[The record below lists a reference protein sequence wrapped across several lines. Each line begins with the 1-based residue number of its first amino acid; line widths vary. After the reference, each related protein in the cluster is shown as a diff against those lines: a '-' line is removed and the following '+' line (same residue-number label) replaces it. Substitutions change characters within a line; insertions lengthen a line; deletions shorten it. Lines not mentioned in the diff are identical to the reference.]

1 LIIAKSRSLLTIV
14 PKSSISVTVKLF
26 AAFSEAYGVSELTLE
41 FPLLTP
47 VSQVLERAIIQYPN
61 LEQWRD
67 RTRFGLNL
75 EFVSPDTILQDGD
88 EVVLIPP
95 VSGG

>member
-1 LIIAKSRSLLTIV
+1 MSQPEI
-14 PKSSISVTVKLF
+14 SITLKLF
-26 AAFSEAYGVSELTLE
+26 AAYQEAYGVPELQLSLPPET
-41 FPLLTP
+41 T
-47 VSQVLERAIIQYPN
+47 VSQLRDRLLAQHPH

-67 RTRFGLNL
+67 LTRFGINL
-75 EFVSPDTILQDGD
+75 EFVSPDTILQEGD

>member
-1 LIIAKSRSLLTIV
+1 MS
-14 PKSSISVTVKLF
+14 KSSITITVKLF
-26 AAFSEAYGVSELTLE
+26 AAFGEAYGVSELTLE
-41 FPLLTP
+41 LPPKTP
-47 VSQVLERAIIQYPN
+47 VSEVLESSIAQYPQ

-75 EFVSPDTILQDGD
+75 EFVSPDTILTDGD

>member
-1 LIIAKSRSLLTIV
+1 LTTILGLNEIMMSNSLITI
-14 PKSSISVTVKLF
+14 TVKLF
-26 AAFSEAYGVSELTLE
+26 AAFGEAYGISEQTLE

-47 VSQVLERAIIQYPN
+47 VSQVLDRAIAQHPQ
-61 LEQWRD
+61 LEQWRSV
-67 RTRFGLNL
+67 TRFGLNL

>member
-1 LIIAKSRSLLTIV
+1 MSEPIA
-14 PKSSISVTVKLF
+14 VTVKLF
-26 AAFSEAYGVSELTLE
+26 AAYQEAYGLPELELDLPAGTTVGQLRDRLIAE
-41 FPLLTP
+41 HP
-47 VSQVLERAIIQYPN
+47 Q

-67 RTRFGLNL
+67 VTRFGVNL
-75 EFVSPDTILQDGD
+75 EFVAADRALQSGD

>member
-1 LIIAKSRSLLTIV
+1 VSN
-14 PKSSISVTVKLF
+14 SSITITVKLF
-26 AAFSEAYGVSELTLE
+26 AAFGEAFGVSEITLE
-41 FPLLTP
+41 LPPDTP
-47 VSQVLERAIIQYPN
+47 VSQVLESSIAQYPQ

-67 RTRFGLNL
+67 RTRFGLNM

>member
-1 LIIAKSRSLLTIV
+1 MSN
-14 PKSSISVTVKLF
+14 SSITITVKLF
-26 AAFSEAYGVSELTLE
+26 AAFGEAFGVSEITLE
-41 FPLLTP
+41 LPPDTP
-47 VSQVLERAIIQYPN
+47 VSQVLESSIAQYPQ
-61 LEQWRD
+61 LEQWRE
-67 RTRFGLNL
+67 RTRFGLNM

>member
-1 LIIAKSRSLLTIV
+1 MSN
-14 PKSSISVTVKLF
+14 SSITITLKLF
-26 AAFSEAYGVSELTLE
+26 AAFGEAYGVSELKLE
-41 FPLLTP
+41 LPPDTP
-47 VSQVLERAIIQYPN
+47 VSQVLESSIAQYPQ
-61 LEQWRD
+61 LEQWRS
-67 RTRFGLNL
+67 RTRFGLNM

>member
-1 LIIAKSRSLLTIV
+1 MSN
-14 PKSSISVTVKLF
+14 SSITITVKLF
-26 AAFSEAYGVSELTLE
+26 AAFGEAYGVSELTLE
-41 FPLLTP
+41 LPPDTP
-47 VSQVLERAIIQYPN
+47 VSQVLESSIAQHPQ
-61 LEQWRD
+61 LEQWRQ
-67 RTRFGLNL
+67 RTRFGLNM

>member
-1 LIIAKSRSLLTIV
+1 VSN
-14 PKSSISVTVKLF
+14 SSITITIKLF
-26 AAFSEAYGVSELTLE
+26 AAFGEAYGVSELTLE
-41 FPLLTP
+41 LPPDTP
-47 VSQVLERAIIQYPN
+47 VSQVLESSIAQYPQ
-61 LEQWRD
+61 LEQWRS
-67 RTRFGLNL
+67 RTRFGLNM

>member
-1 LIIAKSRSLLTIV
+1 MSN
-14 PKSSISVTVKLF
+14 SSITITVKLF
-26 AAFSEAYGVSELTLE
+26 AAFGEAFGVSEITLE
-41 FPLLTP
+41 LPPDTP
-47 VSQVLERAIIQYPN
+47 VSQVLESSIAQYPQ

-75 EFVSPDTILQDGD
+75 EFVSSDTILQDGD

>member
-1 LIIAKSRSLLTIV
+1 MIVKTRSRSTIV
-14 PKSSISVTVKLF
+14 SNSSITITVKLF
-26 AAFSEAYGVSELTLE
+26 AAFSEAWGVSELKLE
-41 FPLLTP
+41 LPSGTP
-47 VSQVLERAIIQYPN
+47 VSGVLEHSIAQHPQ

-75 EFVSPDTILQDGD
+75 EFVSPNTPLQDGD